1 MLFRSGDYTELETGP
16 TILALCARSLAAQST
31 GLDLDPDSRPSGNI
45 TLVYDD
51 VPAAYTRAVEAGA
64 TPIHEPATKP
74 WGQVSSYV
82 LDYDKNL
89 IEIASAINP

>member
-1 MLFRSGDYTELETGP
+1 MPGVKDGAGSPCLGP
-16 TILALCARSLAAQST
+16 CCPALSRSLAAQST